1 MVGVA
6 SEMFGSAVRT
16 GFCYWATDPMDNPHY
31 IATLLQTAK
40 MNNVDPCAWLSLTP
54 QRIANG
60 WPSGE
65 IDALM
70 PWNHAA

>member
-1 MVGVA
+1 MNAPSDHKQLRERIASLPVA
-6 SEMFGSAVRT
+6 TAADEPGRT
-16 GFCYWATDPMDNPHY
+16 

>member
-1 MVGVA
+1 MQCFLISKSSLRKIDVKLEVLLCQKLII
-6 SEMFGSAVRT
+6 S
-16 GFCYWATDPMDNPHY
+16 
-31 IATLLQTAK
+31 TLLQTAK
-40 MNNVDPCAWLSLTP
+40 MNNVDPFGWLSLTL

-60 WPSGE
+60 WSSSE